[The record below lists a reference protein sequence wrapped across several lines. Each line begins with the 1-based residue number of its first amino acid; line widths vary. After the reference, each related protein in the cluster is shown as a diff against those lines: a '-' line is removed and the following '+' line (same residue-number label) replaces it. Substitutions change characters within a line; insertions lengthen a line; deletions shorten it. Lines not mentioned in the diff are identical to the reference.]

1 MPIFDL
7 SNDDLLP
14 VEQKNFAT
22 EKELQTL
29 IEKKALHEQ
38 RLWGRSLTLDIQG
51 ARSAFAVRCNVS
63 PWQDN

>member
-29 IEKKALHEQ
+29 IEKKALHEN
-38 RLWGRSLTLDIQG
+38 LWVYSGGIGRSPK
-51 ARSAFAVRCNVS
+51 A
-63 PWQDN
+63 